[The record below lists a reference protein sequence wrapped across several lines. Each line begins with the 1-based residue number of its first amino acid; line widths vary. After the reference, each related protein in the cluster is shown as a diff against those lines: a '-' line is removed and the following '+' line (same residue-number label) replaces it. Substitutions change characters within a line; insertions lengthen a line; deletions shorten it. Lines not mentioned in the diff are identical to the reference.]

1 MPKYLWEANYVG
13 EGLKG
18 LLKEGGSSRRA
29 VVEKV
34 INSMGGKLEAF
45 YYAFGE
51 TDLYCIADM
60 PDNVSTAAFALTI
73 AASGVINLKTIVLLT
88 PEEIDNAAKKTPSYR
103 PPGKK

>member
-29 VVEKV
+29 VVEKIV
-34 INSMGGKLEAF
+34 NSMGGKLEAF

-51 TDLYCIADM
+51 TDLYGIADM

-73 AASGVINLKTIVLLT
+73 AASGAVTLKTTVLLT
-88 PEEIDNAAKKTPSYR
+88 PEEIDSAAKKTPSYR